1 MTTLEGRVA
10 LITGAGGGL
19 GGSHAEL
26 MSSRGADIIV
36 HDVNRD
42 AAEKTAEIV
51 RANGQKALVIANDIR
66 DTEALRTDIAA
77 AEAEFGHIDILVNN
91 AGVSGERLP
100 MEDIDEDVFTR
111 LFDIHV
117 KGGFFAARA
126 VVGGMKSR
134 GYGRIVN
141 TSSVFGMAGHTSAS
155 HYGGAKAALLGFTKS
170 WAREFGPFNITV
182 NAVAPGFVP
191 TPMTTRPGQENILKE
206 RMKSIPLGRSG
217 TPRDISFAVAWLA
230 SDEASYVTGQV
241 ISPNGGWTI
250 VGI

>member
-26 MSSRGADIIV
+26 MSSRGADIII
-36 HDVNRD
+36 HDQDRD
-42 AAEKTAEIV
+42 AAEKTADAV
-51 RANGQKALVIANDIR
+51 RANGRTAHVIANDIR
-66 DTEALRTDIAA
+66 DTKALAADIAA

-91 AGVSGERLP
+91 AGVSGDRLA
-100 MEDIDEDVFTR
+100 MEDIDEEIFTR

-117 KGGFFAARA
+117 KGGFFAARC

-141 TSSVFGMAGHTSAS
+141 TSSVFGMTGSANAS
-155 HYGGAKAALLGFTKS
+155 HYAGAKAALLGFTKA

-191 TPMTTRPGQENILKE
+191 TPMTTRPGQENLLAE

-241 ISPNGGWTI
+241 ISPNGGWAI